1 MRLEPRHLAAL
12 GIAGSLAFVLV
23 PLVVALVSLDTLSLT
38 DAQWLALAR
47 AWSRGSMLALVVAL
61 VSTSLAPL
69 LARSISPLALLAL
82 LLTSRTI
89 DALGVLALGVRPG
102 LLAAGLALLGDLV
115 PLATLVVALRMRT
128 LPLDLLEQ
136 AADLG
141 AGPHA
146 RLRLIVLPHLRPAF
160 VVAFAWA
167 LLEVLGDAL
176 ALQLAGG
183 GLAATPGTL
192 IHDALVHE
200 PAPTMAMVG
209 MLALLVLALLLAGLL
224 ARELVGFADAS
235 FRTPP
240 PAGMGERVLAALVF
254 AGLLAGP
261 LALVLGE
268 RPVGLA
274 AGDRLLA
281 ALLGETL
288 LLALVVAMLAAM
300 LGFGL
305 ALALG
310 RTPARVSVAVLLIP
324 LAIPAAVQGLLAL
337 QAASAIGWPPGRALT
352 IAALLP
358 QALALGFLLA
368 RVLIGVIP
376 PALLEAAADLGAGPR
391 ERLRFVW
398 LPLARPALLTSF
410 VIAFTWVLGQAAI
423 PAFTSGPGGDTLAVG
438 LTIVARSGELAL
450 VRRWALALVLV
461 PLASIGVA
469 SLLAPRSR

>member
-1 MRLEPRHLAAL
+1 VGLEHRHVATL
-12 GIAGSLAFVLV
+12 GIAGSLVFVLA
-23 PLVVALVSLDTLSLT
+23 PLLVALASLDSLVLA
-38 DAQWLALAR
+38 DAQWQALAR
-47 AWSRGSMLALVVAL
+47 AWARGSMLALGVAG
-61 VSTSLAPL
+61 LATAIAPM
-69 LARSISPLALLAL
+69 LARSVSPVALLAL

-102 LLAAGLALLGDLV
+102 LLAAGLALLADLV
-115 PLATLVVALRMRT
+115 PLAALVVALRVRT
-128 LPLDLLEQ
+128 LPVELLEQ

-141 AGPHA
+141 AGAWA
-146 RLRLIVLPHLRPAF
+146 RLRWVELPHLRPAF
-160 VVAFAWA
+160 ALAFAWA

-200 PAPTMAMVG
+200 PAPAMAMVG
-209 MLALLVLALLLAGLL
+209 MLGLLALALLLAGLL
-224 ARELVGFADAS
+224 ARELSGQARAS
-235 FRTPP
+235 ARTPP
-240 PAGMGERVLAALVF
+240 RPCVAVRTIAWLAF
-254 AGLLAGP
+254 AAVLAGP

-268 RPVGLA
+268 HPRGLA

-288 LLALVVAMLAAM
+288 LLALVVATLAAL

-310 RTPARVSVAVLLIP
+310 RTPSRVAVAVLLIP

-337 QAASAIGWPPGRALT
+337 LAASAIGWTPGRALT

-358 QALALGFLLA
+358 QALALGFLVA
-368 RVLIGVIP
+368 RVLIGVVP
-376 PALLEAAADLGAGPR
+376 QALLDAAADLGAGPR
-391 ERLRFVW
+391 ERLRYVW
-398 LPLARPALLTSF
+398 LPLAGPALLTSF
-410 VIAFTWVLGQAAI
+410 AIAFTWVLGQAAI

-438 LTIVARSGELAL
+438 LTIVARSGDLPL

-461 PLASIGVA
+461 PLVLVA
-469 SLLAPRSR
+469 ITTWFTRRSR